1 MKKPELL
8 SPAGNM
14 ESLYAA
20 IEGGCDAIYLSGTLY
35 GARSYAANF
44 TNEQLKEAVSYAHMY
59 NVKVYVTINTLI
71 YEAEVKRFLEYVD
84 YLVSIFVDAVI
95 VQDIGMM
102 DLLRSI
108 YPDLEIH
115 ASTQMHIHNLEG
127 VKLLEELGLKRVVL
141 ARETP
146 IELISEIKDNSS
158 IEIEIFVHGALCI
171 SYSGQCLM
179 SSLIGGRSGNRG
191 TCAQCCRQPYDLYSD
206 GKKQNKEQYLLSTKD

>member
-84 YLVSIFVDAVI
+84 YLEVYIQI
-95 VQDIGMM
+95 
-102 DLLRSI
+102 
-108 YPDLEIH
+108 
-115 ASTQMHIHNLEG
+115 
-127 VKLLEELGLKRVVL
+127 
-141 ARETP
+141 
-146 IELISEIKDNSS
+146 
-158 IEIEIFVHGALCI
+158 
-171 SYSGQCLM
+171 
-179 SSLIGGRSGNRG
+179 
-191 TCAQCCRQPYDLYSD
+191 
-206 GKKQNKEQYLLSTKD
+206 